1 MRQCGILCIQGEYR
15 DGERGAGEEKAT
27 KEE

>member
-1 MRQCGILCIQGEYR
+1 MRQCGILCIQGEYGN
-15 DGERGAGEEKAT
+15 GERVVGEERAT